1 MSSPC
6 LARLLWKPQLKM
18 HLAQLMRR
26 PRPRSPCQPGLVD
39 SIPLFLSPKCHDCM
53 PHHRRS
59 PLHLH
64 NLHLQREGR
73 TAGGGWVLQ
82 GGGGWEGATA
92 SHVQLRLAMRGDKYG
107 SMRGAHATAGFD
119 DYTTRRRYDTLI
131 DSEADPT
138 PPRHL
143 RSHAEYR
150 RNRNRA
156 ESLCTL
162 EVHWSKTVAWLF
174 INQLSL
180 ANCLLRWTAQVWWHT
195 AASAPWRQHC
205 WHHCTAGWDDQK
217 TYITVFSKRYRFSR
231 CISAFIVNYSRSLA

>member
-1 MSSPC
+1 MPRLYASSP
-6 LARLLWKPQLKM
+6 
-18 HLAQLMRR
+18 
-26 PRPRSPCQPGLVD
+26 
-39 SIPLFLSPKCHDCM
+39 PL
-53 PHHRRS
+53 

-64 NLHLQREGR
+64 NLHLLREGR
-73 TAGGGWVLQ
+73 TAGGGLGFA
-82 GGGGWEGATA
+82 GGVGWGWEGATA
-92 SHVQLRLAMRGDKYG
+92 SHVQLRLAMRRDKYG

-119 DYTTRRRYDTLI
+119 DYTPRRRYDTLI

-138 PPRHL
+138 PPRRL
-143 RSHAEYR
+143 RSHAEYG

-180 ANCLLRWTAQVWWHT
+180 ANCLLRWTAQVWRYT

-205 WHHCTAGWDDQK
+205 WHYCTAGWYDQNAC
-217 TYITVFSKRYRFSR
+217 ITVFSLL
-231 CISAFIVNYSRSLA
+231 ISQGVWLKMDIYSDVRRSI